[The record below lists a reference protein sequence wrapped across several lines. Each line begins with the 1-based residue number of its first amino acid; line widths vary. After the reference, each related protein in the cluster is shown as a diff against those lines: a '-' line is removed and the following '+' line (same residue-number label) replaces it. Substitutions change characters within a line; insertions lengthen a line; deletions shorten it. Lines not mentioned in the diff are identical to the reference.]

1 MKFDNEVINKSLS
14 NGAIITIFNLSLQN
28 NLPIIKGTLNNIT
41 GNILLDSGAEANCLS
56 SSFYNNNFSNF
67 KKFIKVTHLKPMLK
81 TANNKILPYRCTLE
95 VPITLKTKNWTDEFH
110 VIDGLQ
116 TDVLIGQ
123 PTMLN
128 IELDQI
134 NSKGYAELQHNGAIL
149 RINYE
154 EITNDNDK
162 KQINAVE
169 RKETDTNLVNN
180 SYLLHLKEDLILY
193 PHTETLVSV
202 VIGKFKNICETKTV
216 LTSSITEAVEKKQIF
231 TGRGVAKVI
240 NRETKVALS
249 NLGETNAQLKR
260 GDVVGICVI
269 MDEDDFI
276 FHKLPAEDNINPQRF
291 IHNILKL
298 NGSDEEQKN

>member
-28 NLPIIKGTLNNIT
+28 NLPIIKGTLNNST

-81 TANNKILPYRCTLE
+81 T
-95 VPITLKTKNWTDEFH
+95 
-110 VIDGLQ
+110 
-116 TDVLIGQ
+116 
-123 PTMLN
+123 
-128 IELDQI
+128 DQI

-162 KQINAVE
+162 KQVNAVE

-180 SYLLHLKEDLILY
+180 SYLLHLKED
-193 PHTETLVSV
+193 
-202 VIGKFKNICETKTV
+202 
-216 LTSSITEAVEKKQIF
+216 
-231 TGRGVAKVI
+231 
-240 NRETKVALS
+240 
-249 NLGETNAQLKR
+249 
-260 GDVVGICVI
+260 
-269 MDEDDFI
+269 
-276 FHKLPAEDNINPQRF
+276 
-291 IHNILKL
+291 
-298 NGSDEEQKN
+298 